1 MLPWDDLRCFL
12 ELCRAGTL
20 AAAARRLRVDET
32 TVGRRIAKLEAILG
46 ARLTTRTPDGLLLTA
61 AGETVRASTEE
72 MERAAFTVE
81 RRAVGADRKL
91 SGRVRITAPEV
102 LGTHFLLPGLMVVHD
117 RHPDITI
124 EIVTTM
130 ARLDVLRSE
139 ADVAVRVVRPSEPE
153 LVCRRLGQYAMA
165 AYVRKPVRGTVR
177 SEPSAVIVF
186 NEGMRPPIRSID
198 ERLPS
203 ARIALRTSSSS
214 TMVEAVRL
222 GWGAGDLPCF
232 YADRQPDLLRAFA
245 AEPPQL
251 LDLWLVVHADVH
263 RTARIRTVVRTLTDL
278 FARSAAFL
286 EGR

>member
-1 MLPWDDLRCFL
+1 MLPWDDLRYFL
-12 ELCRAGTL
+12 EFCRAGTL

-32 TVGRRIAKLEAILG
+32 TVGRRIAKLEAGLG

-61 AGETVRASTEE
+61 EGETVRASTEE

-81 RRAVGADRKL
+81 RRAMGADRKL

-102 LGTHFLLPGLMVVHD
+102 LGTHFVLPGLKVVQD

-165 AYVRKPVRGTVR
+165 AYVRKPARGAVRG
-177 SEPSAVIVF
+177 EPSAVIVF

-203 ARIALRTSSSS
+203 ARVALRTNSSA
-214 TMVEAVRL
+214 TMVEAVRS

-232 YADRQPDLLRAFA
+232 HADRQPDLVRAFA

-263 RTARIRTVVRTLTDL
+263 RTARIRTVMRALSDL
-278 FARSAAFL
+278 FASSAALL

>member
-1 MLPWDDLRCFL
+1 MLPWDDLRYFL
-12 ELCRAGTL
+12 ELCRGGTL

-32 TVGRRIAKLEAILG
+32 TVGRRIAKLEAVLG
-46 ARLTTRTPDGLLLTA
+46 AKLTSRTPDGLSLTA

-81 RRAVGADRKL
+81 RRAMGADRKL

-102 LGTHFLLPGLMVVHD
+102 LGTHFVLPGLKTVHD

-153 LVCRRLGQYAMA
+153 LVCRRLGRYAMA
-165 AYVRKPVRGTVR
+165 AYVRKPARGPAR
-177 SEPSAVIVF
+177 GEPSGVVVF
-186 NEGMRPPIRSID
+186 NEGTRPPIRGID
-198 ERLPS
+198 DRLPS
-203 ARIALRTSSSS
+203 APVALRTNSSS
-214 TMVEAVRL
+214 TMVEAVRS

-232 YADRQPDLLRAFA
+232 YADRQPDLVRAFT

-263 RTARIRTVVRTLTDL
+263 RTARVRTVVRTLSDL
-278 FARSAAFL
+278 FARSAALL
-286 EGR
+286 EAR